1 MLRWVALALVLVG
14 AAAEAADFRK
24 IRPIGPNRPVIQQQA
39 PTVGPALGDNQVAAP
54 EGAGFVA
61 VDPAA
66 VRVAF
71 TALLE
76 KWNQPEFA
84 AAVQNSLFDGDRFI
98 EVLFQDVPRN
108 ARLRV
113 LGVTGVT
120 TLDQAFIE
128 VNGEVQRSSIV
139 SLSAN
144 TQVEFVDANGDFQ
157 RREGTNE
164 FLIRVRTSD

>member
-1 MLRWVALALVLVG
+1 MFRWIALSLLLSAG
-14 AAAEAADFRK
+14 IAEAADFRK
-24 IRPIGPNRPVIQQQA
+24 IRPIGPNRAPIQQQA
-39 PTVGPALGDNQVAAP
+39 PTVGPSLNDNQVAAP
-54 EGAGFVA
+54 EGAGFVP
-61 VDPAA
+61 VDPSA

-71 TALLE
+71 AALLE

-84 AAVQNSLFDGDRFI
+84 QAVQNSLFDGDRFI

-108 ARLRV
+108 ATLRV
-113 LGVTGVT
+113 LGITGVT
-120 TLDQAFIE
+120 TLDQSFVE
-128 VNGEVQRSSIV
+128 VNGSVQRASIV

-144 TQVEFVDANGDFQ
+144 TQVEFVDANGNFQ